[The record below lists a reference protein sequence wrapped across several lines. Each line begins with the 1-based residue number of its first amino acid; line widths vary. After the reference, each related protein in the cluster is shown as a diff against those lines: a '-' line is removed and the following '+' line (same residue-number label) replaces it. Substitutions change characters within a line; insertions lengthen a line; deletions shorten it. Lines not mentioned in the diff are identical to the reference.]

1 MKTAL
6 EQAYL
11 EREQLLSEV
20 EGASE
25 SSRTAL
31 SAISGQELRKA
42 ERETAKIERDKEIAG
57 QRVDAIIEQGT
68 AKAAI
73 DLEQTK
79 ATIALQNENRRKNEA
94 VAMIK
99 LGVYDPSFAGVLG
112 MQDNVIKKVAE
123 NKAREI
129 EAAKAR
135 ARAAAQ
141 AKAEYEA
148 ALADQENRKYTKS
161 PEKYKDLPA
170 EDKAAIEKIVQ
181 ENGNSAD
188 YTNVEK
194 RVDFQMTASSIAPAG
209 RIANSTKTAEK
220 ADIMQKQ
227 GRAYAREL
235 IAESIYKKRGSD
247 LTSLENSYKNSFN
260 FKLEEAMDGMFNATT
275 QAEYNSAQTLFK
287 ESVKIANERNAEILE
302 VISDAYKKGVNLSA
316 EDLYKV
322 KAQREDL
329 NSLRLALTSMMKR
342 EGVSDETKG
351 IINEMTVEIDDVIF
365 TLDAA
370 EKYSREYDPES
381 EEIRFR
387 QLDYKYGDRVDELLA
402 KEVPNSVKAK
412 SDNVW
417 ERVVAS
423 VTPEPAA
430 DHNKTLTEEEWEYLQ
445 LRRAVK
451 TKEKKDLLE
460 KEFGGFTTAELGYI
474 SADDISLNADGGPWA
489 DFVPSKEAESARK
502 RYAGMKKSGS
512 ISDAAMLTYISE
524 RNKAETQNDKDAF
537 FDSIFDNAPG
547 KTNAEKY
554 RFIQGVIESASDPTK
569 NIWSDEEWEFYN
581 NYLAKAAGKK
591 YGITTMTDVK
601 NNQYSSMIGYAINN
615 DGLQELERD
624 MKEYYGRISTS
635 GIVEKYSDSKIDAN
649 VSKEFIENAINGFD
663 YVLGSGP
670 YSGWFFDFE
679 SDLKRFAEGDYGYF
693 RVDEG
698 ERILTVL
705 KKEGA
710 NAAFDYYAAVREGA
724 LERQAEDWFG
734 DAAWIPGLFSGL
746 IKFTTDGHFML
757 WNALSGSNK
766 TISGDVFSAAHQIAM
781 EDFAESDSGW
791 NQFGELAYMA
801 GYSIVDM
808 APAVA
813 LSYVPYAGPYL
824 SSAYIYAKSLGT
836 TYTDAIKQGKTTSE
850 AMTFATMTA
859 ASEVLMEKAIG
870 GITKLG
876 GSGSLTNKLTS
887 VIENLA
893 VRQGVKT
900 AMNLAVKMGA
910 EGFEEFL
917 QEVLSPFY
925 ATVAD
930 ALNGTDEIESNEVDW
945 EAAFQSFAIG
955 ALTGG
960 AFGVVDIRTENNARA
975 DYLSHVAIERG
986 DAIKII
992 NKAAELGNKR
1002 AKRVLD
1008 AIENN
1013 SPLRKGKEGL
1023 YQYVSDH
1030 DITNMR
1036 KSIRNRSKRKI
1047 VQGIEHELAQI
1058 EGRDHSKDGEI
1069 VQVFRDLLGNRS
1081 VDVAQIAL
1089 LLNDPAALEI
1099 LNRMLGEDVGA
1110 LMPHEALALARLA
1123 AFVGTDGKVDKA
1135 RIEAFRDAYGRLDYK
1150 AIAEMQRFE
1159 EMEERAILK
1168 AMEGDDRYRVVF
1180 QKESDYS
1187 KVKEGSN
1194 ESLEE
1199 LKRLSEA
1206 SGVIFYVSDQYKTGT
1221 YLATNVMAIKPDDI
1235 SKAAYYTMGKKA
1247 YYMTLRLDPEKA
1259 AVIKGFLLAEI
1270 EKMIGA
1276 DGIIAEKEKL
1286 RQQGVDEEML
1296 EDELCAR
1303 MMPAV
1308 FLRGNYKAAEELA
1321 ASDSE
1326 AAEKMRLVLD
1336 SIRRYI
1342 NGNINTQNEA
1352 VLAKKEISP
1361 VDFEMNDLIAPFFEE
1376 LSKEDPNHKGGCEKI
1391 IKKMAKDLGIT
1402 GRRYSTPELDFD
1414 FSFGQ
1419 KGLAE
1424 SLHNQNYYGGDYVDF
1439 AKVIANLE
1447 KVLDNATLIEEHSD
1461 KYSGKIKEDTELLR
1475 VYVMMSLLQDG
1486 NTVIPVQLEIK
1497 RRIDGKSV
1505 LYVAVAAK
1513 KIEVDVAGKNGS
1525 QAVGNGETLLSTS
1538 KYSISEIF
1546 KKINT
1551 SDERFLK
1558 YVPDFFLS
1566 ANQSVAKNNA
1576 LDKSESDVDKLEN
1589 KKHYENRGVNKELM
1603 ELYDRL
1609 NEAVLNHY
1617 IEKNSIDV
1625 DSGEMIESI
1634 SDDGRAF
1641 GKSKLAAE
1649 YESYRHI
1656 NDNSKAIGTSENYEA
1671 TDAMKE
1677 AGITVIEGSVGKNES
1692 VSGDAVEMA
1701 KKAKKQDYLIG
1712 KFKREKKPTV
1722 QESRFASGVAI
1733 GDWTLDKIPDNLRPD
1748 IVRELSELIAKRRE
1762 YQGISPQVANR
1773 AAIQAD
1779 LDAEAAED
1787 AKMLEQA
1794 NFARR
1799 ILLQNSYFKL
1809 TETPKRILQAYFGYE
1824 NGNKIYYKY
1833 FAPVVSNNAYKTRFL
1848 NEHREK
1854 LREFPDENGKMGRLN
1869 KKERPIAQ
1877 QMIEAKTYFDV
1888 IKRSPKMEKVIDWIL
1903 KEYPNAEELLNNSDL
1918 ILELDQMITAGL
1930 KRYGLG
1936 FEMNKN
1942 RDEATAALRAKI
1954 LHDRCTVALEN
1965 ESGVNKARVTAAA
1978 DAYATEY
1985 AALYDAVYD
1994 FLIAH
1999 GMDPIGEIAR
2009 YTPHMQIEGGFAKFF
2024 EGLRGMLKEGEIADL
2039 PINMVGMTGN
2049 LKPNKKWDPHFEKRT
2064 GDTTDYDIYYTYDR
2078 YIEYY
2083 AQVIYHTD
2091 DVMRIKALER
2101 AIRHRY
2107 SDGGERVS
2115 YEAVRKILRADYE
2128 TQKEF
2133 VIEQKLA
2140 DDTDD
2145 LSRERVQQILA
2156 EHMEVL
2162 DDKIKSNRATK
2173 SVERLVLWL
2182 QNMYKM
2188 RAGKG
2193 NELDRTE
2200 EYAFG
2205 RGGLRRHNRMIRLI
2219 STSKVAGSLSSLM
2232 KQGLQLVNGEKRFG
2246 TPRMARAVWDVL
2258 LTRKTR
2264 GELFEDQLPLII
2276 GKKGS
2281 KTLSETWG
2289 NKVMD
2294 SIGSPMEF
2302 VDAKTSAILA
2312 RAAYLEAIDQGMNG
2326 IDAMAYANDVA
2337 TEIMGSRQNLERGEI
2352 FEAKGLVWKTLTVF
2366 AMEAHNSISNLTF
2379 DSVADYARIRRNYG
2393 NRAAVR
2399 FIVGGFIR
2407 YFLAAFLINRFFD
2420 DELMN
2425 QTPVPFDIIGG
2436 ITEGVAA
2443 GQGITARQFWEEN
2456 IDNVSEWIF
2465 GERPYG
2471 TEPKEREFDTG
2482 AFFETIIEEGAD
2494 DLTIFSN
2501 IVGFLG
2507 LFDNSKTILRDPSTS
2522 VEKIL
2527 TDIET
2532 VASGDVW
2539 ENGEGWNAVSNLLS
2553 DVVSLTPF
2561 AGGQIRKTWQ
2571 GHHVIRDGGYYFIN
2585 EDGSRQLAYP
2595 VEGGWESLRTL
2606 MFGRYGSES
2615 AGDYFDLNRKP
2626 LSVEDTLR
2634 YDELIAMGVGRE
2646 EAYETILHIKEI
2658 TKMTESGKQ
2667 GADLRARR
2675 EYIANLPWDE
2685 KQKLVL
2691 YKGVL
2696 SESALEKVGYL
2707 EEQGVDAG
2715 TIMAAYDEYRLI
2727 EEEDKKEKIKATDF
2741 AFFVDTI
2748 ADDRDESMMIKET
2761 FTYGVLSP
2769 VIAEQYEALV
2779 DGGLDIDYAY
2789 SVAIGVENLT
2799 PSDGDKS
2806 VSSVLKYQEVVS
2818 NGLEEEEARTALL
2831 VYATDAD
2838 KRRMTLSFAEEI
2850 SAEQFVSVK
2859 TSIEYLNDLD
2869 GKQTA
2874 SNAKIEAAI
2883 SHEDGL
2889 NDRQR
2894 AILWQLFTSS
2904 DSAKNNPFS
2913 VSIGWEIAEK
2923 IKAYKAAEE

>member
-11 EREQLLSEV
+11 AREQLLNEV

-42 ERETAKIERDKEIAG
+42 ERETEKIERDKEIAG
-57 QRVDAIIEQGT
+57 QRVDAIIEQGN
-68 AKAAI
+68 AEAAI

-79 ATIALQNENRRKNEA
+79 ATIALQDENRRKNEA

-141 AKAEYEA
+141 AKADYEA
-148 ALADQENRKYTKS
+148 SLAGRGNQGYTKNHN
-161 PEKYKDLPA
+161 KYKDLST

-194 RVDFQMTASSIAPAG
+194 LVDFQMTSTSVTPAG

-247 LTSLENSYKNSFN
+247 LTSLENSYKSTFN

-275 QAEYNSAQTLFK
+275 QAEYNSAQTLFE
-287 ESVKIANERNAEILE
+287 ESVKIADERTAEILE

-387 QLDYKYGDRVDELLA
+387 QLDYKYGDHVDELLA

-417 ERVVAS
+417 ERVVTS
-423 VTPEPAA
+423 VTPEPAV
-430 DHNKTLTEEEWEYLQ
+430 DHNKTLTKEEWEYLQ
-445 LRRAVK
+445 LRGAVK

-460 KEFGGFTTAELGYI
+460 KEFGGFSAAELRYI
-474 SADDISLNADGGPWA
+474 SADNVSLNADGEPWA

-502 RYAGMKKSGS
+502 RYAAMKRSGS
-512 ISDAAMLTYISE
+512 ISDADMMIYISE
-524 RNKAETQNDKDAF
+524 RNKIATQNDKDAF
-537 FDSIFDNAPG
+537 FAEVLALAPG

-554 RFIQGVIESASDPTK
+554 RFAQKVF
-569 NIWSDEEWEFYN
+569 DEISVLNNTEFGILTPEQKKFFEN
-581 NYLAKAAGKK
+581 VLTAAGEK
-591 YGITTMTDVK
+591 YGIE
-601 NNQYSSMIGYAINN
+601 NPRYSQNQNSGQYAVYYGYNTYAP
-615 DGLQELERD
+615 LEELERD

-649 VSKEFIENAINGFD
+649 VSKEFIENAIDGFD

-746 IKFTTDGHFML
+746 TKFTTDGHFML

-766 TISGDVFSAAHQIAM
+766 TISGDVFSAAHQITM
-781 EDFAESDSGW
+781 KDFAESDSGW

-887 VIENLA
+887 VIEKLA

-900 AMNLAVKMGA
+900 AMNVAVKMGA

-1187 KVKEGSN
+1187 KVKKETN

-1206 SGVIFYVSDQYKTGT
+1206 SSVIFYVSDQYKTGT
-1221 YLATNVMAIKPDDI
+1221 YLATNVMAIKSDDI

-1270 EKMIGA
+1270 ENMIGT

-1326 AAEKMRLVLD
+1326 AAEKMCLALD

-1342 NGNINTQNEA
+1342 NGNINTKNEA

-1361 VDFEMNDLIAPFFEE
+1361 VDFKMNERIAPYFEE

-1419 KGLAE
+1419 NGLAE

-1558 YVPDFFLS
+1558 YVPGSFLS

-1576 LDKSESDVDKLEN
+1576 LNKSESDVDKLEN

-1609 NEAVLNHY
+1609 TEALDKHY
-1617 IEKNSIDV
+1617 EIQRAVGADFDPSVDV
-1625 DSGEMIESI
+1625 
-1634 SDDGRAF
+1634 
-1641 GKSKLAAE
+1641 
-1649 YESYRHI
+1649 
-1656 NDNSKAIGTSENYEA
+1656 
-1671 TDAMKE
+1671 
-1677 AGITVIEGSVGKNES
+1677 EGSSFVYTDSNT
-1692 VSGDAVEMA
+1692 AR
-1701 KKAKKQDYLIG
+1701 KKI
-1712 KFKREKKPTV
+1712 ET
-1722 QESRFASGVAI
+1722 
-1733 GDWTLDKIPDNLRPD
+1733 KIEQFQKEN
-1748 IVRELSELIAKRRE
+1748 
-1762 YQGISPQVANR
+1762 
-1773 AAIQAD
+1773 D
-1779 LDAEAAED
+1779 L
-1787 AKMLEQA
+1787 
-1794 NFARR
+1794 
-1799 ILLQNSYFKL
+1799 
-1809 TETPKRILQAYFGYE
+1809 T
-1824 NGNKIYYKY
+1824 
-1833 FAPVVSNNAYKTRFL
+1833 
-1848 NEHREK
+1848 
-1854 LREFPDENGKMGRLN
+1854 PDE
-1869 KKERPIAQ
+1869 
-1877 QMIEAKTYFDV
+1877 
-1888 IKRSPKMEKVIDWIL
+1888 IK
-1903 KEYPNAEELLNNSDL
+1903 Y
-1918 ILELDQMITAGL
+1918 
-1930 KRYGLG
+1930 
-1936 FEMNKN
+1936 
-1942 RDEATAALRAKI
+1942 
-1954 LHDRCTVALEN
+1954 C
-1965 ESGVNKARVTAAA
+1965 
-1978 DAYATEY
+1978 
-1985 AALYDAVYD
+1985 
-1994 FLIAH
+1994 
-1999 GMDPIGEIAR
+1999 
-2009 YTPHMQIEGGFAKFF
+2009 
-2024 EGLRGMLKEGEIADL
+2024 
-2039 PINMVGMTGN
+2039 
-2049 LKPNKKWDPHFEKRT
+2049 
-2064 GDTTDYDIYYTYDR
+2064 
-2078 YIEYY
+2078 
-2083 AQVIYHTD
+2083 
-2091 DVMRIKALER
+2091 
-2101 AIRHRY
+2101 
-2107 SDGGERVS
+2107 ERV
-2115 YEAVRKILRADYE
+2115 
-2128 TQKEF
+2128 
-2133 VIEQKLA
+2133 
-2140 DDTDD
+2140 
-2145 LSRERVQQILA
+2145 
-2156 EHMEVL
+2156 
-2162 DDKIKSNRATK
+2162 
-2173 SVERLVLWL
+2173 
-2182 QNMYKM
+2182 
-2188 RAGKG
+2188 
-2193 NELDRTE
+2193 
-2200 EYAFG
+2200 
-2205 RGGLRRHNRMIRLI
+2205 
-2219 STSKVAGSLSSLM
+2219 
-2232 KQGLQLVNGEKRFG
+2232 
-2246 TPRMARAVWDVL
+2246 
-2258 LTRKTR
+2258 
-2264 GELFEDQLPLII
+2264 
-2276 GKKGS
+2276 
-2281 KTLSETWG
+2281 
-2289 NKVMD
+2289 
-2294 SIGSPMEF
+2294 
-2302 VDAKTSAILA
+2302 
-2312 RAAYLEAIDQGMNG
+2312 
-2326 IDAMAYANDVA
+2326 
-2337 TEIMGSRQNLERGEI
+2337 
-2352 FEAKGLVWKTLTVF
+2352 AKGGPIVEVQDT
-2366 AMEAHNSISNLTF
+2366 S
-2379 DSVADYARIRRNYG
+2379 
-2393 NRAAVR
+2393 RAE
-2399 FIVGGFIR
+2399 I
-2407 YFLAAFLINRFFD
+2407 
-2420 DELMN
+2420 
-2425 QTPVPFDIIGG
+2425 
-2436 ITEGVAA
+2436 
-2443 GQGITARQFWEEN
+2443 
-2456 IDNVSEWIF
+2456 
-2465 GERPYG
+2465 
-2471 TEPKEREFDTG
+2471 
-2482 AFFETIIEEGAD
+2482 
-2494 DLTIFSN
+2494 
-2501 IVGFLG
+2501 
-2507 LFDNSKTILRDPSTS
+2507 
-2522 VEKIL
+2522 
-2527 TDIET
+2527 
-2532 VASGDVW
+2532 
-2539 ENGEGWNAVSNLLS
+2539 
-2553 DVVSLTPF
+2553 
-2561 AGGQIRKTWQ
+2561 
-2571 GHHVIRDGGYYFIN
+2571 
-2585 EDGSRQLAYP
+2585 
-2595 VEGGWESLRTL
+2595 
-2606 MFGRYGSES
+2606 
-2615 AGDYFDLNRKP
+2615 
-2626 LSVEDTLR
+2626 
-2634 YDELIAMGVGRE
+2634 YDELIRMYMDLEVPESSAEYDQARFENMTEEEKERWLAERQSELDGYMQAVVDFADPIAKEERPDPADSVMTEVSQRKTPPKEALKKGWNWWRRKWTDSGATVYDIAKEVDDPALYHYYNAARASTNSAIYMVLNKQTDICGKTVGKGLNEIFRPVMARGDYHDFQLYLLHMHNVDRMSRQSQQAMEQADAEFQIVVEAYPELSKYTDNEIRKLAFTADGELQLMAQDYMAALKNKEYWESVQNVPVFGPHVTAEDSRLQAQMLLQKHPEFKEMAEEVYQYSRNLLQYRVDSGLITKEFSNKLQKIYPHYVPTARDESASGDNHISGVRADRVQVGRSIRRLKDGGVSKIIPLHKQFADQTMAVVREGAKNRFGMRLLELGKKDITGWPIKKIENVSDRILPVVTFEGQIDMVDPFVTE
-2646 EAYETILHIKEI
+2646 EFKNVFAVYLNGEQYNMEVTEDLFEAIKALAPDKEASNVWIKIGRGSVDLYKKLITAYNPAFAIRNFARDMQDALFYSKDLKGFIKNYLPAIQEI
-2658 TKMTESGKQ
+2658 KNNGEYWQQYQALGGTYSSIYNFDTGTEVKRGKAKKLIGRIENINMMIEQLPRFAEFMATVKKGDGKMENLMEAMYNAADITTNFGRSGKYGKFLNRTVVPFFNPGVQ
-2667 GADLRARR
+2667 GFSKAVRMFTETKGARAWASLVIKAAVLGFAPALLNGLLYGDDEEWEIINQRDKDVNYLFKIGDGLWLKIPKGRVLSVLGMSADRIVQVSQGEDVEWG
-2675 EYIANLPWDE
+2675 EYFTTVGDQVAPANPLTANVLAGIMSVGYNKTWYGGDIVSASMQNLPAEEQYDAQTDIVSVWLGDLLNVSPKKINYILDQYTGVAGDIILPALSVAEERGFLEKSFTIDTDYSNRLSGDFYDRLQDLTEKKNSVNGTAVDEAKYRWWNKKADELSLINKDIKAIQEDGALSRDE
-2685 KQKLVL
+2685 KKERLDVL
-2691 YKGVL
+2691 YASKTAFIL
-2696 SESALEKVGYL
+2696 
-2707 EEQGVDAG
+2707 
-2715 TIMAAYDEYRLI
+2715 AAEADYDEYVNTVDKVAKRVELAEDDAADIIFRESNREMFGAEAAIEIYSKQTYERAVEVRDERGIDFETFYDVYFDDSVSNEQTFNLI
-2727 EEEDKKEKIKATDF
+2727 EGGIGKEEAMKISRSIQNLEPEAGEENVSYLQKYRAINETD
-2741 AFFVDTI
+2741 
-2748 ADDRDESMMIKET
+2748 
-2761 FTYGVLSP
+2761 
-2769 VIAEQYEALV
+2769 
-2779 DGGLDIDYAY
+2779 
-2789 SVAIGVENLT
+2789 IGE
-2799 PSDGDKS
+2799 GDK
-2806 VSSVLKYQEVVS
+2806 LKAMDILAS
-2818 NGLEEEEARTALL
+2818 
-2831 VYATDAD
+2831 DAD
-2838 KRRMTLSFAEEI
+2838 RRRVKIGADYDI
-2850 SAEQFVSVK
+2850 SLDLFINVK
-2859 TSIEYLNDLD
+2859 GNIEYLNDLD

-2883 SHEDGL
+2883 DHEEGL
-2889 NDRQR
+2889 TKRQR

-2913 VSIGWEIAEK
+2913 VSIGWEIAAK